1 MSDPSTTTDEIA
13 EEVPDAVAETTAK
26 VHEFVSSFD
35 DVDQDENGNASLQYG
50 SARVVITVE
59 TFDEDQAV
67 VKVCATVVRGAK
79 PTAELFHH
87 LATNQSEVG
96 HLSAV
101 EEPDGT
107 ATINFSHSLLGEFLN
122 PAELRMTV
130 IAVAFAADQL
140 DDALAAQFGGTVH
153 DAGSNL

>member
-1 MSDPSTTTDEIA
+1 MSDTSTTTDETT
-13 EEVPDAVAETTAK
+13 DAVADTNRK
-26 VHEFVSSFD
+26 VHEYLASFD
-35 DVDQDENGNASLQYG
+35 EVDMDDDGAASLQYG
-50 SARVVITVE
+50 SARVFITVE

-67 VKVCATVVRGAK
+67 VKVCANVVNGAK
-79 PTAELFHH
+79 PTPELFHH

-130 IAVAFAADQL
+130 VALALLADQI
-140 DDALAAQFGGTVH
+140 DDDLAATYGGKVFNA
-153 DAGSNL
+153 DGNKA